1 MEVPPATKWSPGDT
15 VSILPCNETGEVE
28 AILQRLKTDGDEPFL
43 PPNALGV
50 SSLFPG
56 SPLYS
61 RISYPITNRDVLS
74 QVVSLRIQRTSL
86 KSILSVLMGGTDD
99 PTEKTLLASWSP
111 AITDRVTLLTLLRKF
126 NHTQP
131 LFRHV
136 VEHLMVLQPRS
147 YSICSSQLVDPTC
160 LSICFKVEPFGLCTN
175 WMYKLCKF
183 TSSSPA
189 GVAAEIPLA
198 FRETAEFRVP
208 TDVHIPLIL
217 IGPGTGVA
225 PFISF
230 LQHRRCMM
238 RQLGIASPGEAHLFF
253 GCQTAA
259 DYLYH
264 AELDNFLTDSTLKQ
278 LHVAFS
284 QDDNPGFWYGGQ
296 YVQDKLQEIGQHLC
310 DLMMHH
316 NAHIFVCGDAEGMAR
331 DVHRVLIDMLE
342 LHLRWSTSRA
352 TQYIEAMAEDG
363 RYQRDIWTSSW

>member
-1 MEVPPATKWSPGDT
+1 
-15 VSILPCNETGEVE
+15 
-28 AILQRLKTDGDEPFL
+28 
-43 PPNALGV
+43 
-50 SSLFPG
+50 
-56 SPLYS
+56 
-61 RISYPITNRDVLS
+61 
-74 QVVSLRIQRTSL
+74 
-86 KSILSVLMGGTDD
+86 
-99 PTEKTLLASWSP
+99 
-111 AITDRVTLLTLLRKF
+111 
-126 NHTQP
+126 
-131 LFRHV
+131 
-136 VEHLMVLQPRS
+136 
-147 YSICSSQLVDPTC
+147 
-160 LSICFKVEPFGLCTN
+160 
-175 WMYKLCKF
+175 
-183 TSSSPA
+183 
-189 GVAAEIPLA
+189 
-198 FRETAEFRVP
+198 
-208 TDVHIPLIL
+208 
-217 IGPGTGVA
+217 
-225 PFISF
+225 
-230 LQHRRCMM
+230 M